1 MFIHYIFTYVYYC
14 ICTVYIRSFSWH
26 VFREQ
31 VSSSYNH
38 ATSHDNMQFLAH
50 SNGVSM
56 ARTTGWSSLGQH
68 GLFFDE
74 LRPDLTLKG
83 FPDPKMSIEFW
94 VRMVEIAKSKLEKRG
109 MGFLVPVEGRTEI
122 RQRKMFWMMFFLW
135 TSRDKKS
142 PKRNP
147 PNHKE
152 NIFSTNFGEVNQIS
166 SFLWVNC
173 WTLEISTPQKKWGSN
188 ISRIWFALLKFTFA
202 VSPWAGFSFTSAF
215 FT

>member
-68 GLFFDE
+68 GMFFDE

-122 RQRKMFWMMFFLW
+122 RQRKMFWMMFFWW

-152 NIFSTNFGEVNQIS
+152 NIFSTNLGDVNLLLFMGE
-166 SFLWVNC
+166 LLE
-173 WTLEISTPQKKWGSN
+173 LEISTP
-188 ISRIWFALLKFTFA
+188 
-202 VSPWAGFSFTSAF
+202 
-215 FT
+215 